1 MKQRPIVERSP
12 VERLIAG
19 LRHYMTNIHSA
30 EQDLF
35 NELAKGQSPSTCFVT
50 CSDSR
55 VQPSLFTQSSP
66 GELFMVR
73 NAGNLVPAA
82 EHEGHSETAS
92 IEFAVDVLKVRD
104 IVVCGHSDCGA
115 IKAVLAGPAA
125 REGLPAVNRW
135 LRHAEA
141 ILPIIERTRVID
153 EQARL
158 KLAIEANVLLQIENL
173 LSLPFV
179 QRAITQ
185 QRLALHAWIYDI
197 GSGCVLAWDAETGA
211 FAPLLEGDTGFTAH
225 KHTEDCDCATPNVT

>member
-1 MKQRPIVERSP
+1 M
-12 VERLIAG
+12 ERLIAG

-35 NELAKGQSPSTCFVT
+35 DELAKGQSPSTCFVT

-125 REGLPAVNRW
+125 RDGLPAVNRW

-141 ILPIIERTRVID
+141 ILPIIERTQVID

>member
-1 MKQRPIVERSP
+1 M
-12 VERLIAG
+12 
-19 LRHYMTNIHSA
+19 
-30 EQDLF
+30 
-35 NELAKGQSPSTCFVT
+35 
-50 CSDSR
+50 
-55 VQPSLFTQSSP
+55 
-66 GELFMVR
+66 
-73 NAGNLVPAA
+73 
-82 EHEGHSETAS
+82 
-92 IEFAVDVLKVRD
+92 DVLKVRD

>member
-1 MKQRPIVERSP
+1 M
-12 VERLIAG
+12 ERLIAG

-35 NELAKGQSPSTCFVT
+35 DELAKGQSPSTCFVT

-82 EHEGHSETAS
+82 EHEGHSESAS
-92 IEFAVDVLKVRD
+92 IEYAVDVLKVRD

-125 REGLPAVNRW
+125 RDGLPAVNRW

-141 ILPIIERTRVID
+141 ILPIIERTQVID

>member
-1 MKQRPIVERSP
+1 M
-12 VERLIAG
+12 ERLIAG

-35 NELAKGQSPSTCFVT
+35 DELAKGQSPSTCFVT

-82 EHEGHSETAS
+82 EHEGHSEAAS
-92 IEFAVDVLKVRD
+92 IEYAVDVLKVRD

-125 REGLPAVNRW
+125 RDGLPAVNRW

-141 ILPIIERTRVID
+141 ILPIVERTRVID

-179 QRAITQ
+179 QRAIAER
-185 QRLALHAWIYDI
+185 RLALHAWIYDI

-225 KHTEDCDCATPNVT
+225 THTEDRDCESPNVG

>member
-1 MKQRPIVERSP
+1 M
-12 VERLIAG
+12 ERLIAG

-35 NELAKGQSPSTCFVT
+35 DELAKGQSPSTCFVT

-82 EHEGHSETAS
+82 EHEGHSEAAS
-92 IEFAVDVLKVRD
+92 IEYAVDVLKVRD

-115 IKAVLAGPAA
+115 IKAVLAGAAA
-125 REGLPAVNRW
+125 RDGLPAVNRW

-141 ILPIIERTRVID
+141 ILPIVERTRVID

-158 KLAIEANVLLQIENL
+158 KLAIEANVLLQVENL
-173 LSLPFV
+173 LSLPPV
-179 QRAITQ
+179 QRGISEG
-185 QRLALHAWIYDI
+185 RLTLHAWIYDI
-197 GSGCVLAWDAETGA
+197 GSGCVLAWDAETGT
-211 FAPLLEGDTGFTAH
+211 FAPLLEADSEPKAH
-225 KHTEDCDCATPNVT
+225 LHDDSCD